1 MSDTPQDEVKCSEMQ
16 INFSDRTDFLG
27 LNKQSGIDKARS
39 VFATAKEDV
48 TDFDESTQTGSVVY
62 STGTFRV
69 TVSLKNGTV
78 SSVTIR

>member
-1 MSDTPQDEVKCSEMQ
+1 MQ

-27 LNKQSGIDKARS
+27 LNKQSGIDKARR

-48 TDFDESTQTGSVVY
+48 TDFDEGTQTGSVVY
-62 STGTFRV
+62 NTGTFKV